1 MSVNGAPATAGNLG
15 EQLDDE
21 CQLWQRAL
29 RLLSNRQGI
38 ELPWN
43 ERLSWTLKGVC
54 MPINLSRLARTWLL
68 DLCNESDQRQA
79 SIDRLE
85 EAERHARADLR
96 YSQEKMQ
103 LYREKLASLQQS
115 SLDSA
120 RSSNF
125 LDSVPDS
132 LLLPAS
138 VSNASSSNREAE
150 LLNSK
155 SVANSRAKALESR
168 VESQAAEI
176 SRLRRKLQDSE
187 RTEAERHKRQ
197 LEIFRSL
204 KQRKPTKNS
213 PIDNRMLDIIDSYET
228 QLHRMRLEL
237 QACGIPE
244 EAGSESAAAPTSAAA
259 AAADGGSEDLL
270 QAVPGRGYRVTIEQL
285 NRQIASLTD
294 QLQSMESERDLLCTE
309 LESRPTNSDHV
320 LLMSKLQRCER
331 LLRRH
336 NIDIGKEA
344 STAAAGRDFS
354 TRVED
359 IDLLPLSVCQK
370 HLKDSARLLGIEDLK
385 QLREALTDLVS
396 ISDAYGIAHPI
407 VAKIQA
413 IVLDDEASQHLL
425 QQHQQQQSV
434 NQSQKSKDRVNLLV
448 PVLEQWR
455 DQLIRLPE
463 LQQSLERLFMQLY
476 PWSAV
481 EKLQAAPDTVSLIAA
496 IDRMASDENYEL
508 APTDLNG
515 VASSDSAGASGS
527 QQQPPHSMLL
537 GMVDH
542 FRRLFDVAQ
551 LSGVC
556 TKMNSIYTELG
567 VCRNAMNSIKES
579 LGFVEQTP
587 MEAVVSAVDRLMQ
600 LERLAVNDKIQEI
613 FSHEDVQ
620 LAFDRLE
627 EYDQFFPV
635 FEELVKSLMT
645 VLGVDR
651 IDQILPKV
659 TAHKR
664 VFDSQSGA

>member
-1 MSVNGAPATAGNLG
+1 MACNRPLQTNMSVNGAPATAGNLG

-168 VESQAAEI
+168 
-176 SRLRRKLQDSE
+176 
-187 RTEAERHKRQ
+187 
-197 LEIFRSL
+197 
-204 KQRKPTKNS
+204 
-213 PIDNRMLDIIDSYET
+213 
-228 QLHRMRLEL
+228 
-237 QACGIPE
+237 ACGIPE